1 MNDTMH
7 LIDAGELGRILGI
20 SRGSVYRRRSVGQPL
35 PRSITIGSLVRWRPE
50 DVEEFLREH
59 LETTQPQ
66 RKENK

>member
-20 SRGSVYRRRSVGQPL
+20 SRTSVYRRRSVGQPL
-35 PRSITIGSLVRWRPE
+35 PRSITTGSLVRWRPE

-59 LETTQPQ
+59 LETAQP
-66 RKENK
+66 R